1 MAYFQYLSEVNTDC
15 LISSFKHILEEVG
28 LNISQ
33 EFSSHAQVF
42 AEGINSKQ
50 SYQSKVN
57 VLISWNDKSK
67 NECSIEVRSNEPY
80 KKGTSCEK
88 IADELLTLIPPKQS
102 RNSQEP

>member
-1 MAYFQYLSEVNTDC
+1 MAYSQYLAEVSNDC

-42 AEGINSKQ
+42 AEKSPNKLN
-50 SYQSKVN
+50 YQSKVN
-57 VLISWNDKSK
+57 VLISWSDKSK
-67 NECSIEVRSNEPY
+67 KVCSIEVRSNEPC

-88 IADELLTLIPPKQS
+88 IADELRTLIPPKQI
-102 RNSQEP
+102 Q